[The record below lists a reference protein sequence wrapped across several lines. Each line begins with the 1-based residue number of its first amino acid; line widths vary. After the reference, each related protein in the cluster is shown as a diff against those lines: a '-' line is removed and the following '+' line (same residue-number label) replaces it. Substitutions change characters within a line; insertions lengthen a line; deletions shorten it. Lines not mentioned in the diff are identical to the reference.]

1 VLCRGESPVTTIR
14 LRCVDQRRTTA
25 SAPGTRA
32 DDFDV
37 GPTRDYVTG
46 GDGTQPGDPA
56 KAAAAI
62 LTALDSDRPPLR
74 LVLGGTAMDNVRRR
88 LGALGAELDAWEPVG
103 RATDLDEG

>member
-1 VLCRGESPVTTIR
+1 VSRRSR
-14 LRCVDQRRTTA
+14 RFACVASTSAERPP

-74 LVLGGTAMDNVRRR
+74 LVLGGTAVDNVRRR